1 MCYIG
6 SKSLL
11 TRVEH
16 TVRELLLWIND
27 YDFVVFVKEVR
38 CQLDLSQEGLARE
51 IGVSFATVNRWENRR
66 FLPSKLALKLFE
78 IYCDQMIQSGK
89 LLLPDKL

>member
-6 SKSLL
+6 LISLHS
-11 TRVEH
+11 RVEP
-16 TVRELLLWIND
+16 TIGEWLLWINY
-27 YDFVVFVKEVR
+27 YDFVVLVKEVR
-38 CQLDLSQEGLARE
+38 IQLDLSQEDLARE

-66 FLPSKLALKLFE
+66 FMPSKLALKLFE
-78 IYCDQMIQSGK
+78 IYCDQMIKSGK